1 MNKYS
6 LQFKSAEFELA
17 FFQNQKDNTILV
29 LKVGTIIN
37 ILQSI
42 VILIFYLSE
51 NDAHIQDKIM
61 GIIFFVVGVASW
73 CVKIQIKK
81 FQKFTNSVLFFK
93 NCIICIVIGIYQLSK
108 DSIHS
113 NSFMGYQPLLGI
125 LLAVEFITSIQGTNF
140 LFKILMCAV
149 NIVFFSL
156 AFYGNNSACLVIAIS
171 LGAFYFLL
179 FIYLNDKQKRDLFLD
194 KQKSQELSFLI
205 DKLLPINIVVMK
217 YNPKE
222 ERSFLHQVNRKAQN
236 TFNISDNDAFK
247 EFSKRVIVK
256 QDIQDDLEKDSQN
269 SDENINNKQNEQ
281 EKTLFFQIE
290 SIAKENYLRQ
300 RQDKNKASNEKRQS
314 LAKSERNSKLIIRTD
329 KIQGITKLQRN
340 KINSLFER
348 PKKLSDEVK
357 YNERV
362 NSGEKERVQR
372 FSVFEPSKASSYDRN
387 KNNSIDRH
395 NRPKESSLE
404 RTKNISIEKNNIGSN
419 ERVTHNSVE
428 KNKTLNNSVDKER
441 PRYNLEERSK
451 KISFEKDKQSNN
463 IATPHHA
470 RGSKRSS
477 TVKIDNATTGS
488 GGPAGGKFVR
498 RVQKKGTILRK
509 VSNFNLKSGVA
520 NSKVKYGE
528 DVYDRIDIFQ
538 GVYTQKDGSQR
549 QISIKIYT
557 YNVNEQYQ
565 VILIEDETLEG
576 QVKFLREL
584 NKFLYRSF
592 SESLEQFRMPL
603 AYSLMKLNENYE
615 NLRAG
620 KEEKSPTSCTNFNQ
634 YHHKILDG
642 NRQSLS
648 QIQQSDL
655 SQTNISPINKHKHTT
670 TNNSI
675 FYSTI
680 NNILIKNPENFS
692 VVNQD
697 INQSQSLNNIQQYI
711 QDVPSSRR
719 RANSL
724 SQDSIEKIYES
735 INNTRYYGFL
745 TLNKIYNYIDYISLL
760 QKKQIELRL
769 SEMSIKRI
777 INDVQKVVEYQACK
791 KKVKIVFINELKYD
805 RITSDERRIKQ
816 LLLNFLVNILH
827 KTSRGYIIVRAST
840 KSKQLETIK
849 ISIYNSG
856 NYTYP
861 IQYRAKF
868 KLNSISDILNAK
880 KNKDCLEQAINSQIV
895 GKLGPYDKVSVSPGE
910 SGIGSTLSFLIYTD
924 LNILNLPHKFISA
937 DDVDLQLQSGFKS
950 VANIQQEGEISDVSS
965 YDATYNMNKLQVE
978 NQYEHLNKS
987 FFPLSQFQDIA
998 TIYERE
1004 DLTQMYLSSKIQ
1016 NLAQKQQLI
1025 MLDIQNEK
1033 SNLSSSFQYSSLHP
1047 ITNNQNQQSYE
1058 PSFQFSNL
1066 EQKLKNFKNAEE
1078 TLFENQ
1084 NNKDNSKI
1092 IDQYDQ
1098 KSYQLE
1104 HNNEDD
1110 DNQILDYEGENQSYC
1125 ASNKITKNIK
1135 NKLNESISSNNRDI
1149 RSQTNSYSYPLK
1161 QENASRRMTANSREE
1176 SKQFLEQKQKANA
1189 EQNKILADNSTVTLD
1204 QIDENSSPRLHMDTV
1219 SALQSQQ
1226 FQQPFSNNKNSQRLI
1241 ITSDISDNISKQKL
1255 NTSNQTNLY
1264 NEDKFDNRI
1273 SVIGFSSRYTSNN
1286 NSSNIQYNE
1295 EIMNS
1300 QKFNSSAKQKANIIK
1315 LQQSNVDENNIQN
1328 QNKHSNINITM
1339 LNHIQ

>member
-51 NDAHIQDKIM
+51 KNSQMQDRIV
-61 GIIFFVVGVASW
+61 GIVFFVVGVISW

-81 FQKFTNSVLFFK
+81 YQKFTNSVLFFK

-108 DSIHS
+108 DSNRS

-125 LLAVEFITSIQGTNF
+125 LLAIEFITSTQGTNF
-140 LFKILMCAV
+140 IFKILMCAI

-156 AFYGNNSACLVIAIS
+156 AFYGNNSACLVIATS

-194 KQKSQELSFLI
+194 KQKSSELSFLI

-247 EFSKRVIVK
+247 DFSKRVIVK
-256 QDIQDDLEKDSQN
+256 QETQDDQEKDSEN
-269 SDENINNKQNEQ
+269 SDENMNKRQNEQ

-314 LAKSERNSKLIIRTD
+314 LAKSERNSKLVVRTD
-329 KIQGITKLQRN
+329 KIQGVTKIQRS

-372 FSVFEPSKASSYDRN
+372 FSVFEPSKGSSYDRN
-387 KNNSIDRH
+387 KNNSIERY

-404 RTKNISIEKNNIGSN
+404 RTKNISIEKNIIGSN
-419 ERVTHNSVE
+419 ERVTHNSGE
-428 KNKTLNNSVDKER
+428 KNKTLNNSVDRER
-441 PRYNLEERSK
+441 SRYNIEERSK
-451 KISFEKDKQSNN
+451 KISFERDKQNN
-463 IATPHHA
+463 NVTPHHI

-488 GGPAGGKFVR
+488 GGQAGGKFVR

-615 NLRAG
+615 NLRSG

-642 NRQSLS
+642 NRQSFS
-648 QIQQSDL
+648 QIQQSDF

-675 FYSTI
+675 FYSNI

-692 VVNQD
+692 AINQD
-697 INQSQSLNNIQQYI
+697 TNQSQSLNNIQQYI
-711 QDVPSSRR
+711 QDMPSSRR
-719 RANSL
+719 RANSFT
-724 SQDSIEKIYES
+724 QEQNEKMYES

-769 SEMSIKRI
+769 SEISIKRI
-777 INDVQKVVEYQACK
+777 MNDVLKVVEYQACK
-791 KKVKIVFINELKYD
+791 KKVKIVFINELRYD

-827 KTSRGYIIVRAST
+827 KTSKGYIIVRAST

-856 NYTYP
+856 CYTYP

-924 LNILNLPHKFISA
+924 LNILNLPHKFVSV
-937 DDVDLQLQSGFKS
+937 DDVDLQIQSGFKS
-950 VANIQQEGEISDVSS
+950 VANIQQEGEISDVTS

-978 NQYEHLNKS
+978 NQLQNLNKS

-1004 DLTQMYLSSKIQ
+1004 DQTQMYLSSKIQ
-1016 NLAQKQQLI
+1016 NLAQKQQYL

-1033 SNLSSSFQYSSLHP
+1033 SNLSSSFQYSPLHP
-1047 ITNNQNQQSYE
+1047 ITNNQNQQSQE
-1058 PSFQFSNL
+1058 PSFQFSSL
-1066 EQKLKNFKNAEE
+1066 EQKLKNCKNVEE
-1078 TLFENQ
+1078 GQLENQ
-1084 NNKDNSKI
+1084 NKNDNSKI

-1104 HNNEDD
+1104 NNNDD

-1125 ASNKITKNIK
+1125 ASNKIQKNMK

-1149 RSQTNSYSYPLK
+1149 RSQTNSYSYPTK
-1161 QENASRRMTANSREE
+1161 QENVSRRMTANSREE
-1176 SKQFLEQKQKANA
+1176 SKQFLEQKQKLNA
-1189 EQNKILADNSTVTLD
+1189 EQNKFLAANSTVTLD
-1204 QIDENSSPRLHMDTV
+1204 QIDENSSPRLNMDT
-1219 SALQSQQ
+1219 AQGLQSQQ
-1226 FQQPFSNNKNSQRLI
+1226 FLQPFSNSRNSQRLI
-1241 ITSDISDNISKQKL
+1241 ITSDIYDNISKQKL
-1255 NTSNQTNLY
+1255 NISNQTNY
-1264 NEDKFDNRI
+1264 NNEDKSDNRI
-1273 SVIGFSSRYTSNN
+1273 SVIGFSSRQTSNN
-1286 NSSNIQYNE
+1286 NSSTNQLNE

-1300 QKFNSSAKQKANIIK
+1300 QKFMSSSKQKTNIIK
-1315 LQQSNVDENNIQN
+1315 LHQSNVDEFINVSN
-1328 QNKHSNINITM
+1328 QNKPSNVNITS